1 MYITE
6 EEAAEKECPI
16 ANMSAGIILAIMM
29 ADPAIMMADPMNE
42 KVAKAFNKSCVCRG
56 SLCAW
61 WDKSAT
67 NNSGRCAIHK

>member
-16 ANMSAGIILAIMM
+16 ANMGAGIILAIMR
-29 ADPAIMMADPMNE
+29 ADPMNE

-67 NNSGRCAIHK
+67 NNSGRCSIHK